1 MNTENQFENIEF
13 ILPKN
18 QSNVIKVIGIGG
30 GGSNAINYM
39 FSKGIKGVD
48 YVICNTD
55 SQALENSPVPN
66 KVQLGIKE
74 TEGLGAGADPVIG
87 EKAAVE
93 SLNEM
98 RRLLEK
104 NTKMVFITAGM
115 GGGTGTGA
123 APIISK
129 LAMEMDILTV
139 GIVTMPF
146 VFEGKIRL
154 NHANKG
160 LEKLRNNVDSLI
172 VVNNNKLRDVYGNL
186 GVKEGFSK
194 ADEVL
199 ATAAKGIAEVIT
211 HHYTQNI
218 DLKDAKTVLSK
229 SGNAI
234 MGSYTSSGDKRA
246 LNAVSNALDSPLL
259 NDNRIDGAQNVLL
272 LIVSGSSE
280 VTIDESGN
288 YVWKSKTKFTK
299 KKGKRLFTTSLSPPS
314 FTFDNYRE
322 VLFKE
327 GIGRAFVNTLAVAL
341 PSTLIPLI
349 ICSFFAYALTWMK
362 FFGRDTLLALIIAS
376 LVVPLQMSLIPILTI
391 YNDFGALFGV
401 AAKSYPGVWMAHTGF
416 GLASTTF
423 LLRNF
428 LKSLPNEMME
438 AAKVDGASHYDIFLK
453 IILPLSIPAFASIF
467 ILQFL
472 WCWNDLL
479 VGLVFLDQV
488 PSEIILTAKLKEL
501 LGSRGENWEILT
513 TGAFVSMTVP
523 LFIFFAL
530 QRYFIRGLV
539 AGSVKG

>member
-1 MNTENQFENIEF
+1 MRKLSLTSILSQLLLLVFVIIWIIPTFGLFISSLRDKDLLSISGWWTSLTTTEINEIHRMLGMEHQIQEN
-13 ILPKN
+13 
-18 QSNVIKVIGIGG
+18 
-30 GGSNAINYM
+30 NYYI
-39 FSKGIKGVD
+39 IKGSIFED
-48 YVICNTD
+48 
-55 SQALENSPVPN
+55 NSG
-66 KVQLGIKE
+66 KKITSFGITSKK
-74 TEGLGAGADPVIG
+74 I
-87 EKAAVE
+87 
-93 SLNEM
+93 NE
-98 RRLLEK
+98 
-104 NTKMVFITAGM
+104 
-115 GGGTGTGA
+115 
-123 APIISK
+123 
-129 LAMEMDILTV
+129 
-139 GIVTMPF
+139 
-146 VFEGKIRL
+146 
-154 NHANKG
+154 
-160 LEKLRNNVDSLI
+160 
-172 VVNNNKLRDVYGNL
+172 
-186 GVKEGFSK
+186 FSI
-194 ADEVL
+194 DE
-199 ATAAKGIAEVIT
+199 IAIF
-211 HHYTQNI
+211 
-218 DLKDAKTVLSK
+218 KD
-229 SGNAI
+229 N
-234 MGSYTSSGDKRA
+234 
-246 LNAVSNALDSPLL
+246 
-259 NDNRIDGAQNVLL
+259 
-272 LIVSGSSE
+272 SE
-280 VTIDESGN
+280 VTIDVDGN

-299 KKGKRLFTTSLSPPS
+299 KKGKRIFTTSLSPPS

-327 GIGRAFVNTLAVAL
+327 GIGRAFVNTVAVAL

>member
-1 MNTENQFENIEF
+1 MRKLSLTSILSQLLLLLFVIIWIIPTFGLFISSLRDKDLLSISGWWTSLTTTE
-13 ILPKN
+13 
-18 QSNVIKVIGIGG
+18 
-30 GGSNAINYM
+30 INEIHRMLGMEHQIQDNNYYI
-39 FSKGIKGVD
+39 IKGSLFED
-48 YVICNTD
+48 
-55 SQALENSPVPN
+55 NSG
-66 KVQLGIKE
+66 KKITSFGITSKKINE
-74 TEGLGAGADPVIG
+74 FT
-87 EKAAVE
+87 
-93 SLNEM
+93 LNE
-98 RRLLEK
+98 
-104 NTKMVFITAGM
+104 
-115 GGGTGTGA
+115 
-123 APIISK
+123 
-129 LAMEMDILTV
+129 
-139 GIVTMPF
+139 
-146 VFEGKIRL
+146 
-154 NHANKG
+154 
-160 LEKLRNNVDSLI
+160 
-172 VVNNNKLRDVYGNL
+172 
-186 GVKEGFSK
+186 
-194 ADEVL
+194 
-199 ATAAKGIAEVIT
+199 IAIF
-211 HHYTQNI
+211 
-218 DLKDAKTVLSK
+218 KD
-229 SGNAI
+229 N
-234 MGSYTSSGDKRA
+234 
-246 LNAVSNALDSPLL
+246 
-259 NDNRIDGAQNVLL
+259 
-272 LIVSGSSE
+272 SE
-280 VTIDESGN
+280 VTIDEDGN

-314 FTFDNYRE
+314 FTFDNYKE

>member
-1 MNTENQFENIEF
+1 MRKLSLTSILSQLLLLVFVIIWIIPTFGLFISSLRDKDLLSISGWWTSLTTTEINEIHRMLGMEHQIQEN
-13 ILPKN
+13 
-18 QSNVIKVIGIGG
+18 
-30 GGSNAINYM
+30 NYYI
-39 FSKGIKGVD
+39 IKGSIFED
-48 YVICNTD
+48 
-55 SQALENSPVPN
+55 NSG
-66 KVQLGIKE
+66 KKITSFGITSKKINE
-74 TEGLGAGADPVIG
+74 F
-87 EKAAVE
+87 
-93 SLNEM
+93 SL
-98 RRLLEK
+98 
-104 NTKMVFITAGM
+104 
-115 GGGTGTGA
+115 
-123 APIISK
+123 
-129 LAMEMDILTV
+129 
-139 GIVTMPF
+139 
-146 VFEGKIRL
+146 
-154 NHANKG
+154 
-160 LEKLRNNVDSLI
+160 
-172 VVNNNKLRDVYGNL
+172 
-186 GVKEGFSK
+186 
-194 ADEVL
+194 DE
-199 ATAAKGIAEVIT
+199 IAIF
-211 HHYTQNI
+211 
-218 DLKDAKTVLSK
+218 KD
-229 SGNAI
+229 N
-234 MGSYTSSGDKRA
+234 
-246 LNAVSNALDSPLL
+246 
-259 NDNRIDGAQNVLL
+259 
-272 LIVSGSSE
+272 SE
-280 VTIDESGN
+280 VTIDENGN
-288 YVWKSKTKFTK
+288 YEWKSKTKFTK

>member
-1 MNTENQFENIEF
+1 MTKFSLSSILSQLLLLLFVIIWIIPTFGLFISSLRDKDLLSISGWWTSLTTTEINEIYRMDGMEYQIQENNYF
-13 ILPKN
+13 I
-18 QSNVIKVIGIGG
+18 
-30 GGSNAINYM
+30 
-39 FSKGIKGVD
+39 IKGK
-48 YVICNTD
+48 IFE
-55 SQALENSPVPN
+55 ENSG
-66 KVQLGIKE
+66 KKISSFGITSKNINE
-74 TEGLGAGADPVIG
+74 FAVG
-87 EKAAVE
+87 EFAV
-93 SLNEM
+93 
-98 RRLLEK
+98 
-104 NTKMVFITAGM
+104 F
-115 GGGTGTGA
+115 
-123 APIISK
+123 
-129 LAMEMDILTV
+129 
-139 GIVTMPF
+139 
-146 VFEGKIRL
+146 
-154 NHANKG
+154 
-160 LEKLRNNVDSLI
+160 
-172 VVNNNKLRDVYGNL
+172 
-186 GVKEGFSK
+186 
-194 ADEVL
+194 
-199 ATAAKGIAEVIT
+199 
-211 HHYTQNI
+211 
-218 DLKDAKTVLSK
+218 KDK
-229 SGNAI
+229 
-234 MGSYTSSGDKRA
+234 
-246 LNAVSNALDSPLL
+246 
-259 NDNRIDGAQNVLL
+259 
-272 LIVSGSSE
+272 SE
-280 VTIDESGN
+280 VTVDENGN
-288 YVWKSKTKFTK
+288 YIWKSKNEFTK
-299 KKGKRLFTTSLSPPS
+299 KKGKRLFTTALSPPS

-327 GIGRAFVNTLAVAL
+327 GIGRAFLNTLAVAL

-539 AGSVKG
+539 AGAVKG

>member
-1 MNTENQFENIEF
+1 MRKFSLTSILSQLLLLFFVIIWIIPTFGLFISSLRDKDLLSISGWWTSLTTTEINEIHRMLGMENQIQEN
-13 ILPKN
+13 
-18 QSNVIKVIGIGG
+18 
-30 GGSNAINYM
+30 NYYI
-39 FSKGIKGVD
+39 IKGSIFED
-48 YVICNTD
+48 
-55 SQALENSPVPN
+55 NSGKKITSFGITSKKIN
-66 KVQLGIKE
+66 EFSLG
-74 TEGLGAGADPVIG
+74 
-87 EKAAVE
+87 
-93 SLNEM
+93 
-98 RRLLEK
+98 
-104 NTKMVFITAGM
+104 
-115 GGGTGTGA
+115 
-123 APIISK
+123 
-129 LAMEMDILTV
+129 DIA
-139 GIVTMPF
+139 IF
-146 VFEGKIRL
+146 
-154 NHANKG
+154 
-160 LEKLRNNVDSLI
+160 
-172 VVNNNKLRDVYGNL
+172 
-186 GVKEGFSK
+186 
-194 ADEVL
+194 
-199 ATAAKGIAEVIT
+199 
-211 HHYTQNI
+211 
-218 DLKDAKTVLSK
+218 KD
-229 SGNAI
+229 N
-234 MGSYTSSGDKRA
+234 
-246 LNAVSNALDSPLL
+246 
-259 NDNRIDGAQNVLL
+259 
-272 LIVSGSSE
+272 SE
-280 VTIDESGN
+280 VTIDENGN

-314 FTFDNYRE
+314 FTFDNYKE

-376 LVVPLQMSLIPILTI
+376 LVVPLPMSLIPILTI
-391 YNDFGALFGV
+391 YNDFGAVFGV

>member
-1 MNTENQFENIEF
+1 MKKINISSFLSQILLLFFVIIWIIPTFGLFISSLRDKDLLAISGWWTSLTTTEVNEIHRMAGMEEQINEDGFFVIKGSLFEKNSGKKIQSFGITSKKINEYVVGEIASFKDNSQVTVNEDGDYIWKSQIEF
-13 ILPKN
+13 
-18 QSNVIKVIGIGG
+18 S
-30 GGSNAINYM
+30 
-39 FSKGIKGVD
+39 
-48 YVICNTD
+48 
-55 SQALENSPVPN
+55 
-66 KVQLGIKE
+66 
-74 TEGLGAGADPVIG
+74 
-87 EKAAVE
+87 
-93 SLNEM
+93 
-98 RRLLEK
+98 
-104 NTKMVFITAGM
+104 
-115 GGGTGTGA
+115 
-123 APIISK
+123 
-129 LAMEMDILTV
+129 
-139 GIVTMPF
+139 
-146 VFEGKIRL
+146 
-154 NHANKG
+154 
-160 LEKLRNNVDSLI
+160 
-172 VVNNNKLRDVYGNL
+172 
-186 GVKEGFSK
+186 
-194 ADEVL
+194 
-199 ATAAKGIAEVIT
+199 
-211 HHYTQNI
+211 
-218 DLKDAKTVLSK
+218 
-229 SGNAI
+229 
-234 MGSYTSSGDKRA
+234 
-246 LNAVSNALDSPLL
+246 
-259 NDNRIDGAQNVLL
+259 
-272 LIVSGSSE
+272 
-280 VTIDESGN
+280 
-288 YVWKSKTKFTK
+288 K
-299 KKGKRLFTTSLSPPS
+299 KKGKRLFITALSPPS
-314 FTFDNYRE
+314 FTFDNYKE

-327 GIGRAFVNTLAVAL
+327 GIGQAFLNTTAVAL

-428 LKSLPNEMME
+428 IKSLPNEMME
-438 AAKVDGASHYDIFLK
+438 AAKVDGASHYDIFTR
-453 IILPLSIPAFASIF
+453 IILPLSVPAFASIF